1 MDLKE
6 TAKMVLIPGYG
17 TAKLIEGVFGVDDEK
32 KTIKQLQEQA
42 IRQRLEQQI
51 WEAKAKTLQ
60 EIAIAKRI
68 ETAEVVEIEEYY
80 DLSGE
85 AGAKLGTDG
94 VTVQAGVSA
103 AGRSVSKRVYR
114 FTGWAKESAAANDG
128 LPESELLEKKM
139 EQIEQLNKV

>member
-6 TAKMVLIPGYG
+6 TAKMMLIPGYG
-17 TAKLIEGVFGVDDEK
+17 TAKLIEGVFGADDK
-32 KTIKQLQEQA
+32 KKSIKQLEEQA

-94 VTVQAGVSA
+94 VAVQAGASA

-114 FTGWAKESAAANDG
+114 FTGCEKDSAAANDG
-128 LPESELLEKKM
+128 LTESELWEKKM
-139 EQIEQLNKV
+139 EQIEQLNKS